1 MPKRVKLVVG
11 VDLGGTNVR
20 ASVVDSTGRILSEA
34 RMDSKAMEGL
44 EATLAQTVATV
55 RQAVES
61 ASLEMSAIAGIG
73 IGIPGTIR
81 NSTGVVDWNPN
92 FKGWDHVQVRQP
104 LVGELHVPVQMG
116 NDANV
121 AALGEYTFGA
131 GIGSKIMLML
141 TLGTGV
147 GSGLIIGGRN
157 YTGVTDCAPE
167 IGHHIIDVNGPQ
179 CGCGNFGC
187 LEALVQRDAICQRA
201 QKKAHMGRATS
212 LLEKSKHDLR
222 YITPRMIAEAAAE
235 GDEVSIETLAET
247 GYYLGIG
254 ISNVINIINPDKIV
268 IGGGIS
274 LAGDLLMEPMRR
286 TVEVN
291 AIYGPLQ
298 ACEIVT
304 ARLGDDAGVLGGAA
318 LALQGDNQVESD

>member
-1 MPKRVKLVVG
+1 MSDNMQFVVG

-20 ASVVDSTGRILSEA
+20 ASVVDSTGKILSEA

-44 EATLAQTVATV
+44 DATLGQLVKTV
-55 RQAVES
+55 RQAV
-61 ASLEMSAIAGIG
+61 ASSPVGFDSIKGVG

-81 NSTGVVDWNPN
+81 NATGVVDWNPN
-92 FKGWDHVQVRQP
+92 FKGWDGVQVRKP
-104 LVGELHVPVQMG
+104 LFDELGVSIQMG

-131 GIGSKIMLML
+131 GQGSKIMVML
-141 TLGTGV
+141 TLGTGI
-147 GSGLIIGGRN
+147 GSGLIIDGKSF
-157 YTGVTDCAPE
+157 TGVTDCAPE
-167 IGHHIIDVNGPQ
+167 LGHHIIDVNGPQ
-179 CGCGNFGC
+179 CGCGKFGC
-187 LEALVQRDAICQRA
+187 LESLTQRDAICQRA

-212 LLEKSKHDLR
+212 LLEKSNHDLR

-254 ISNVINIINPDKIV
+254 VSNIINIINPDKLV

-274 LAGDLLMEPMRR
+274 AAGDLLFAPMRR

-291 AIYGPLQ
+291 AIYGPLT
-298 ACEIVT
+298 ACEIVP
-304 ARLGDDAGVLGGAA
+304 AMLGDDAGVLGGAA
-318 LALQGDNQVESD
+318 MALQGG